1 MNHFDFND
9 FPIHNSLFPFL
20 NRNYPILQPYWLL
33 VHMTAFLY
41 GADHVNKTGKSFP
54 KISCWIDSILKLIP
68 FLMLILVISTIVKFS
83 IQDVSN
89 FRRQRTLLKLSL
101 KYYDCNFNKI
111 NHILICLSNIN
122 YCILWHI
129 RCIFSPKMIEIHL
142 EFYEAGLKCS

>member
-101 KYYDCNFNKI
+101 KYYDLTRSTTFLFAYQ
-111 NHILICLSNIN
+111 ILIIVF
-122 YCILWHI
+122 YD
-129 RCIFSPKMIEIHL
+129 IFSPKMIEIHL